1 MYKIFQE
8 KKKHW
13 SEKEKIYLCFA
24 EHNILMEQWT
34 YILLNVFTTIYLQ
47 LHDVEE
53 LKILK
58 KLEIMSQNIYDVR
71 EMSNEVIL

>member
-1 MYKIFQE
+1 MRSQQY
-8 KKKHW
+8 
-13 SEKEKIYLCFA
+13 
-24 EHNILMEQWT
+24 N
-34 YILLNVFTTIYLQ
+34 LQ